1 MKALLLR
8 ALILASTSGFLAL
21 AVTALHA
28 EEPQLPIKPT
38 ILIDEPFNACEGITF
53 NGEGRLF
60 VSCNK
65 ALWEVNH
72 DGTSRKLFDL
82 ESNLGLAAYGP
93 RDVLVADFGPTS
105 AFQQDRNHDG
115 LIFRATPEG
124 TQSTFATGIGDPNA
138 IVVRADGSLLVSDDA
153 TADIYAVSPAGE
165 VRLFST
171 AVSHP
176 NGMLLSDDGR
186 SLYVARI
193 FHSIRPVVFDNT
205 VWAFRLNDDG
215 TPHASAPRLVF
226 STDPGGGNDGLAID
240 ALGRLY
246 VSTPRTGK
254 LWRYDPASE
263 QTVLIAEGMPGIA
276 GLAFGRGDFDPL
288 SIYAGATFAQGQGG
302 KIYRIPVGITGRN

>member
-1 MKALLLR
+1 LKTFLLR
-8 ALILASTSGFLAL
+8 ALILSSTTWHLAL
-21 AVTALHA
+21 ATSVLHA
-28 EEPQLPIKPT
+28 DEPQYPIEPT
-38 ILIDEPFNACEGITF
+38 ILVDEPFNACEGIAF

-72 DGTSRKLFDL
+72 DSAPRKLFDL

-115 LIFRATPEG
+115 LIFHATPEG
-124 TQSTFATGIGDPNA
+124 AKSTFATGIGDPNA

-153 TADIYAVSPAGE
+153 TADIYSVTPAGE

-176 NGMLLSDDGR
+176 NGLLLSDDGR
-186 SLYVARI
+186 TLYVARI

-205 VWAFRLNDDG
+205 VWAIRLDEDG

-240 ALGRLY
+240 TLGRLY

-254 LWRYDPASE
+254 LWRYDPASG

-288 SIYAGATFAQGQGG
+288 SIYAAATFAQGQGG
-302 KIYRIPVGITGRN
+302 KIYRIPVGIAGRN